1 MNNIPIFF
9 LKRLFKIKNI
19 KHGYQKNGRCGE
31 GNTTTTLSLH
41 RTPAIIG
48 GAK

>member
-1 MNNIPIFF
+1 MNNIPTLS
-9 LKRLFKIKNI
+9 LKKLLKIKNE
-19 KHGYQKNGRCGE
+19 KYGCQKNGRCGE

-41 RTPAIIG
+41 RTSAIIG

>member
-1 MNNIPIFF
+1 MIQKSKKQDL
-9 LKRLFKIKNI
+9 LKY
-19 KHGYQKNGRCGE
+19 GSQKKYGRCGE

-41 RTPAIIG
+41 RTSAIIG

>member
-1 MNNIPIFF
+1 MDT
-9 LKRLFKIKNI
+9 K
-19 KHGYQKNGRCGE
+19 KNGRCGE

-41 RTPAIIG
+41 CTSAIIG